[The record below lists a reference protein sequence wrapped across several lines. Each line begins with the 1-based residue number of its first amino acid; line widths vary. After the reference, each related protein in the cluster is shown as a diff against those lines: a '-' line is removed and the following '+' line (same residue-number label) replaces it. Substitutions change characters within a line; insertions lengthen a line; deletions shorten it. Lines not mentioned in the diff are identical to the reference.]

1 VRAIV
6 RINKSECLRG
16 LGRDILLVMSA
27 DRKDAMI
34 TKHTDLIID
43 EEFCGEL
50 KWRRHS
56 CLTGDKCLQDY

>member
-1 VRAIV
+1 V
-6 RINKSECLRG
+6 SP
-16 LGRDILLVMSA
+16 

-50 KWRRHS
+50 IWRRHS
-56 CLTGDKCLQDY
+56 CQTERNVFEIIERMQEDNFLE